1 MSWRGTLL
9 LLILAVLSV
18 GYLFF
23 SDRSRTHPPQEPLLG
38 INPAE
43 ASEIRIQEGSS
54 LISLNQTNGLWMI
67 RNNQIGQTDRA
78 NPQLINSL
86 LETAADIVPLDILRS
101 QDLKGHVSLSSLG
114 LKKPNRS
121 IAIRAGKTETLW
133 IGMEGAAPQSLYA
146 RLDSGKTVY
155 LISSKIASVAFRPAQ
170 EFRDPR
176 LTMLSSDH
184 LDEVSLTKGDT
195 LQQLQLKRDQKGTR
209 GWLLAAPI
217 STRGDDQAVTNWLD
231 NLLGLQILRWM
242 PEGTDAASCG
252 LDTPTARI
260 TLHEEGA
267 TSPLILSFGAATS
280 DATGIF
286 VKCSDRPGIAI
297 VGNSVARTLAITPQ
311 ALRSKKISPVE
322 YDTIDRMEIDDYYLH
337 RKAGGDDWI
346 GHDEGEPDNEVISGE
361 QVRQWYDQLQG
372 LSAVG
377 FEAATPE
384 HLAERG
390 LAATNHP
397 LTIRLIAILSENT
410 AQEDKGETVLAEYS
424 FGTGTNNEVALREG
438 DSPELLILPES
449 SVEFLKTFP
458 GVEHV
463 PAINSLSPGATNAP
477 ASQPATP

>member
-18 GYLFF
+18 GYLLF

-38 INPAE
+38 INPTE

-54 LISLNQTNGLWMI
+54 LISLGQTNGLWI
-67 RNNQIGQTDRA
+67 VRNNQTGQIDRA

-101 QDLKGHVSLSSLG
+101 QDLKGKVSLSSLG

-121 IAIRAGKTETLW
+121 IAIRAGKTETLL

-170 EFRDPR
+170 EYRDPR
-176 LTMLSSDH
+176 LTRLSSDH
-184 LDEVSLTKGDT
+184 LDEVSLTKSAT
-195 LQQLQLKRDQKGTR
+195 LQQLQLKRDQKGMR
-209 GWLLAAPI
+209 GWLLAAPV
-217 STRGDDQAVTNWLD
+217 STRGDDQAVTSWLD
-231 NLLGLQILRWM
+231 TVLGLQILRWM

-267 TSPLILSFGAATS
+267 SSPLILFIGAATP

-297 VGNSVARTLAITPQ
+297 VGNSLAQTLAITPQ
-311 ALRSKKISPVE
+311 VLRSKKISPVE
-322 YDTIDRMEIDDYYLH
+322 YDTIDRMERRQDAAPLSLTRH
-337 RKAGGDDWI
+337 MGSEEWQLSGTNATR
-346 GHDEGEPDNEVISGE
+346 ISGE
-361 QVRQWYDQLQG
+361 QVKQWYDQLQG
-372 LSAVG
+372 LSTVG

-390 LAATNHP
+390 LAETNHP
-397 LTIRLIAILSENT
+397 LSIRLIAILSENT
-410 AQEDKGETVLAEYS
+410 AQEDKGETVLAEYV
-424 FGTGTNNEVALREG
+424 FGSATNKEIALREG

-449 SVEFLKTFP
+449 SVEFLKNFP
-458 GVEHV
+458 GSEK
-463 PAINSLSPGATNAP
+463 AP
-477 ASQPATP
+477 DPTPSSTP